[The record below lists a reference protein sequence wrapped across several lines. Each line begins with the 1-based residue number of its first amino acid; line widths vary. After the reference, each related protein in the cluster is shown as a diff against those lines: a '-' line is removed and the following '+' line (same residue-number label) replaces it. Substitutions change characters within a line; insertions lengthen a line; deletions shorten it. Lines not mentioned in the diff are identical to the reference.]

1 VVTRKFRAFSRL
13 SAMETLTPAWAWK
26 AELQRGRMT
35 AKKYKHLNIG
45 IEPRIIL
52 PELHNV
58 AFSGVIFYV
67 R

>member
-1 VVTRKFRAFSRL
+1 
-13 SAMETLTPAWAWK
+13 METLTPAWAWK

-35 AKKYKHLNIG
+35 AKKYKHLNNG

-58 AFSGVIFYV
+58 AFSGVVFYV